1 MCTPENRIA
10 PAGHSECSSS
20 WRSES
25 TPAAPA
31 PTTGGSFW
39 EFDCFTVQKR
49 SSFGTQSSPR
59 RTFLAGR
66 RSGRLEGRF
75 PPARLLTLFARD
87 LLVAAGEQEDFH
99 SFFAPQQPGAAFGNL
114 TVSLSKKGHLL
125 GHSPHPGG
133 LFWRAAEAD

>member
-1 MCTPENRIA
+1 MTIFI
-10 PAGHSECSSS
+10 SLCSQKGGVSK
-20 WRSES
+20 S
-25 TPAAPA
+25 T
-31 PTTGGSFW
+31 
-39 EFDCFTVQKR
+39 
-49 SSFGTQSSPR
+49 
-59 RTFLAGR
+59 L
-66 RSGRLEGRF
+66 
-75 PPARLLTLFARD
+75 ARLVAREYANAGWSVKIADLDVSQGTSFSWAPSARD